1 MLSPLSYVN
10 LIVFVLHIALE
21 DEIIFVL
28 DFHSLMCCGSDVFFA
43 PLLITIRSEQIQL

>member
-10 LIVFVLHIALE
+10 LIVFVLQILE

-28 DFHSLMCCGSDVFFA
+28 DFHSLMCCGSDVFFV
-43 PLLITIRSEQIQL
+43 PLSITIRSEQIQL